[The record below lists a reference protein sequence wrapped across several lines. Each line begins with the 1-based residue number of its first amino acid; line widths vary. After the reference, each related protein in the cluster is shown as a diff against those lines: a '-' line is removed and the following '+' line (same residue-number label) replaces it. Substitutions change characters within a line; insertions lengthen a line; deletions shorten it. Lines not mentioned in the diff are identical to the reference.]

1 MGWVVRVYPCYYL
14 RPTIPQ
20 RVSLNG
26 QWWLSRLL
34 DFACDPIST
43 PALRDPALRDPALS
57 LVTKTFDTH
66 LLCRSML
73 FQMFYIVQG
82 TLQNEMFPS
91 HWNKPFP
98 LSLPNI
104 DRDIRISSVNSWE
117 AHVNIYITLRV
128 DITDSYSLINCLWDS
143 VLILQ
148 NTSFAFASSFSKLS
162 CCIIFSCS
170 KVAQFFCRTTMKS
183 FFPSNLALRTAC
195 LL

>member
-1 MGWVVRVYPCYYL
+1 MGWLVRVYSCYYL
-14 RPTIPQ
+14 RPTILQ
-20 RVSLNG
+20 RESLNG

-34 DFACDPIST
+34 GLVCNPTST
-43 PALRDPALRDPALS
+43 PALHDPALS
-57 LVTKTFDTH
+57 LVIKTFYTH

-82 TLQNEMFPS
+82 TLQNKLFLS

-128 DITDSYSLINCLWDS
+128 DITDSYSLIDCLWDVFWYYKIPLLPS
-143 VLILQ
+143 PQASQNCHVAYFFHALKLHTFSAGHQWNHFFLLI
-148 NTSFAFASSFSKLS
+148 
-162 CCIIFSCS
+162 
-170 KVAQFFCRTTMKS
+170 
-183 FFPSNLALRTAC
+183 
-195 LL
+195 